1 MIEKRVK
8 FAIDNFIEE
17 GYFLDESSSY
27 VLTEEAKGGRGEL
40 RVDVSATDNLCI
52 AHFDEKHRCSF
63 LRSDSK
69 HSMGK
74 CSDHILFTQNNHR
87 WELVIIEMK
96 SQIDENRLIE
106 IRGKTRSTYLNALA
120 IATFL
125 GISISNVFVITTYE
139 QDNPIRSPMN
149 TTNPALFKMPL
160 GKIPENDPIYDW
172 FHDIISI
179 DIGEETRKRF
189 RHAKVKMERHAER
202 QILVGSL
209 AL

>member
-27 VLTEEAKGGRGEL
+27 VLTEETKGGGGEL

-52 AHFDEKHRCSF
+52 EHFDEKHRCSF
-63 LRSDSK
+63 LRKDRK
-69 HSMGK
+69 HSMGM
-74 CSDHILFTQNNHR
+74 CSDHILFTHNNQG

-96 SQIDENRLIE
+96 SQIDATRLIE